1 MDKYVPYKKIAD
13 YFHIQKG
20 SIIYLAADITKL
32 ANTARK
38 NGERFDPSV
47 FINSFLEKLGTDGTL
62 LIPTFNYDLR
72 KKGYFDIINTQPITG
87 ILAQYALRQEG
98 FLRTFNALHSFAVWG
113 KYQNE
118 LCSIKNTDS
127 FSEDSPFGFLYKR
140 CATMII
146 IDLDLQSSLT
156 FAHYTEQIENVKY
169 RSFKKIPINYTFSDG
184 HSEKI
189 KFTLYAKKSGYINNV
204 NPLHGIFLN
213 KGILRSKEVN
223 GSRLEELDLCEAHK
237 IMQHDI
243 RDNKAANLVYFNMKQ
258 WAKHVVK
265 SALGRS

>member
-1 MDKYVPYKKIAD
+1 MDKYVSYKNIAD
-13 YFHIQKG
+13 HFNILKG

-47 FINSFLEKLGTDGTL
+47 FINSFTEKIGPEGTL

-72 KKGYFDIINTQPITG
+72 KKSSFDIVNTQPITG
-87 ILAQYALRQEG
+87 ILSQYALRQEG
-98 FLRTFNALHSFAVWG
+98 FFRTFNALHSFAVWG
-113 KYQNE
+113 KHQDE

-127 FSEDSPFGFLYKR
+127 FSDDSPFGFLHNHF
-140 CATMII
+140 ATMLI

-156 FAHYTEQIENVKY
+156 FAHYTEQTEKVKY
-169 RSFKKIPINYTFSDG
+169 RSFKKIPISYTFTDG
-184 HSEKI
+184 HTEKI

-213 KGILRSKEVN
+213 KGILRSKEIN
-223 GSRLEELDLCEAHK
+223 GSRLEELDLIEAHK
-237 IMQHDI
+237 IMQLDI
-243 RDNKAANLVYFNMKQ
+243 RENKAANLVYFNMKQ
-258 WAKHVVK
+258 WAKQVVK
-265 SALGRS
+265 SAIGRS